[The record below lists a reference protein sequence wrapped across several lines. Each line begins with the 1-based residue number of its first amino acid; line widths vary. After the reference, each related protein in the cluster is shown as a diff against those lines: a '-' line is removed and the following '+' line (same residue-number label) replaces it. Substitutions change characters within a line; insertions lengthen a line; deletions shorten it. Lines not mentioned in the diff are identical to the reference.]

1 MGKEHSVSNELSK
14 AFRENYSLLHVD
26 ISNCN
31 FDSND
36 IEIINEGLTNN
47 HIILGIHMLG
57 NMGRTDALGF
67 LHKSEEIDYALATLF
82 TRIKPNLER
91 GYKHNSLAMSLEAS
105 SN

>member
-1 MGKEHSVSNELSK
+1 
-14 AFRENYSLLHVD
+14 
-26 ISNCN
+26 
-31 FDSND
+31 
-36 IEIINEGLTNN
+36 
-47 HIILGIHMLG
+47 MLG